1 MKSSFTDA
9 RDIELSID
17 LGIGEMQTIVD
28 ALEKRIEGGEND
40 WAAGELLKSLKST
53 RSEGI
58 RRLRDS
64 LKHYA

>member
-1 MKSSFTDA
+1 MKSSFTNA
-9 RDIELSID
+9 RDIELNID

-28 ALEKRIEGGEND
+28 ALEKRVAGGEND
-40 WAAGELLKSLKST
+40 WAASELLKSLKTT

-64 LKHYA
+64 LEHYA